1 MLLQKL
7 DKTIELLSNLRD
19 NGCISGF
26 ALIGGLAV
34 SAWSTPRATRDIDL
48 LVLVDTDKL
57 QQIVIAFCD
66 AGIHAELRRG
76 GFDDPVPYLIRADA
90 VDLIVATKT
99 YEAEAI
105 RQSVDIAITGKNI
118 PVVSPE
124 YLIILKLKAGGPR
137 DMLDVREIM
146 DSGLVNRELLKE
158 LEARYRVEIIAL
170 GG

>member
-7 DKTIELLSNLRD
+7 DKTIEQLSYLRD
-19 NGCISGF
+19 NGCINGF

-34 SAWSTPRATRDIDL
+34 SVWSTPRATRDIDL

-57 QQIVIAFCD
+57 QQIVTAFCD
-66 AGIHAELRRG
+66 AGMHAELRRG

-90 VDLIVATKT
+90 VDMIVVTKT

-105 RQSVDIAITGKNI
+105 RQSVGIAITGKSI

-137 DMLDVREIM
+137 DILDVQEIL
-146 DSGLVNRELLKE
+146 DSGLVNQKLLEELA
-158 LEARYRVEIIAL
+158 ARYKVELIAL